1 MYARMLKQNGAVV
14 TLINLK
20 EIKDTIKQN
29 GRVIMAN
36 PDWFQSYDGMPEPM
50 PKKPKPKPK
59 RKKKT
64 PSSRV
69 SIHKGGV
76 KPSGYTTSIGVGG
89 MSFDHK
95 MT

>member
-1 MYARMLKQNGAVV
+1 
-14 TLINLK
+14 
-20 EIKDTIKQN
+20 
-29 GRVIMAN
+29 MAK
-36 PDWFQSYDGMPEPM
+36 PDWFESYDGMPEPM
-50 PKKPKPKPK
+50 PKKPKRK
-59 RKKKT
+59 KKKT
-64 PSSRV
+64 PGSKV